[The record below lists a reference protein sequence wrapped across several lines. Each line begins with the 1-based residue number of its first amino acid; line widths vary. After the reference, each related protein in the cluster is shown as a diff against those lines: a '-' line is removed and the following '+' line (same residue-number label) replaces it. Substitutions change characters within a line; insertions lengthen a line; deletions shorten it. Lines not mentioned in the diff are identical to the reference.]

1 MFCDYVVT
9 VDTQYSG
16 HFEADFNKE
25 ALKLFNPV
33 DWDDAE
39 NVDEITVKSIDD
51 IEKREDEE

>member
-16 HFEADFNKE
+16 HFEADFDE
-25 ALKLFNPV
+25 EVLKLFNPV

-39 NVDEITVKSIDD
+39 NVDEIDG
-51 IEKREDEE
+51 EE